1 MDTRFE
7 ARLVETMRCN
17 RLLAVA
23 SLSLWL
29 AVPLVAAAAEQFKL
43 ALPTPQ
49 SAVENVE
56 LHFAVSGTAEFA
68 LEKGQALA
76 HPISAQATL
85 KYRERA
91 LPGAGRDAQAL
102 RALRHYDSID
112 AKIRVAD
119 HETTPQLADDRRLL
133 VAEGRREGILFYS
146 PQGPLT
152 ALQLELLR
160 APGDSLS
167 LLGLLP
173 PKPVTVGEKW
183 SPPSW
188 VGQMLTDTEA
198 AAKSDLSCT
207 LEAVDDG
214 QAKVKFEGTV
224 EGATAGSSTKISL
237 HGSYVFDVKAQRL
250 AQAEF
255 EQTEERSVGPISPG
269 LKVTAKAVV
278 LRTPASDT
286 SDLTPEAAAAIPLE
300 PPAALLQLYFRT
312 PWNVKFRHDR
322 DWHVFQQSE
331 QIAVLR
337 LMDQGAFVAQCNL
350 APVRQANPGEHVPDD
365 QFQKDIRT
373 SLGTRLKAIEK
384 AEILLTDDQRFLY
397 RVTANGEANKIPTT
411 WIYYLC
417 AAPNGLQTSFVFAVE
432 TALRDKLGKRDLE
445 MINSLRFL
453 DQSKPP
459 TLAVPPG
466 KG

>member
-1 MDTRFE
+1 MIKSLPGKRS
-7 ARLVETMRCN
+7 LV
-17 RLLAVA
+17 VA
-23 SLSLWL
+23 FLCLWL
-29 AVPLVAAAAEQFKL
+29 AAPGVASAAEQFKL
-43 ALPTPQ
+43 APPTPQ
-49 SAVENVE
+49 SGVESVE
-56 LHFAVSGTAEFA
+56 IRFDVSGTAEFA
-68 LEKGQALA
+68 LEKGQELS
-76 HPISAQATL
+76 HPISAQAAL
-85 KYRERA
+85 RYRERA

-119 HETTPQLADDRRLL
+119 HATTPQLADDRRLL
-133 VAEGRREGILFYS
+133 VAEGRRDGILFYS

-173 PKPVTVGEKW
+173 PKPVAVGEKW

-198 AAKSDLSCT
+198 AGKADLSCT
-207 LEAVDDG
+207 LESVADG

-224 EGATAGSSTKISL
+224 EGATAGSSGKINL
-237 HGSYVFDVKAQRL
+237 HGSYVFDVEAQRL

-278 LRTPASDT
+278 VRTPASDI
-286 SDLTPEAAAAIPLE
+286 SGLSPEAAAAIPLE
-300 PPAALLQLYFRT
+300 APAALTQLYFRT
-312 PWNVKFRHDR
+312 PWNVEFRHDR

-337 LMDQGAFVAQCNL
+337 FMDQGAFVAQCNL
-350 APVRQANPGEHVPDD
+350 APVRQANPGEHVPED

-384 AEILLTDDQRFLY
+384 AEILLTDDHRFLY

-445 MINSLRFL
+445 MITSLRFL
-453 DQSKPP
+453 EQPKPP
-459 TLAVPPG
+459 TVAVPSG